1 VTPEP
6 FAAQTTLLERSAGDD
21 WRMVAG

>member
-21 WRMVAG
+21 WRVAG